1 MYNIFASRAKV
12 ERNISGLNGSAV
24 LRFAVSMAKA
34 VSKFLCFGRADL
46 LSNSLAV
53 SQADSQ
59 TA

>member
-12 ERNISGLNGSAV
+12 ERNISGLNGFAV
-24 LRFAVSMAKA
+24 SRYAVSMAKA